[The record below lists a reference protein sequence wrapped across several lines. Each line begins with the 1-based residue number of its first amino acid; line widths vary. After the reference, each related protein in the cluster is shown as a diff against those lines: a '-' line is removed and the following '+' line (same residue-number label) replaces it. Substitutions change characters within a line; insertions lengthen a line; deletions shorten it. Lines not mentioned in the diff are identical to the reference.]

1 MPLFQ
6 RQLVPV
12 YLGRQAL
19 SPSVAKNLILD
30 AVFVNTLGG
39 VIRQLGSLSKFA
51 EDLFAHIL
59 DDIGKIRT
67 RAEKMNGRLAK
78 IKDTT
83 LKLNA
88 AEEKGILL
96 WRYIL

>member
-1 MPLFQ
+1 M
-6 RQLVPV
+6 
-12 YLGRQAL
+12 
-19 SPSVAKNLILD
+19 
-30 AVFVNTLGG
+30 NTLGG
-39 VIRQLGSLSKFA
+39 VIRQIGSLSKFA

-59 DDIGKIRT
+59 DDIERIRT

-88 AEEKGILL
+88 AEEKGTFYFGDI
-96 WRYIL
+96 